1 LRLLQELIEI
11 HCLGHLGL
19 IVLDARLMKRDA
31 CARGYLLYKLLH
43 PLEMV
48 VNGSKPLV
56 GVPLISL

>member
-1 LRLLQELIEI
+1 
-11 HCLGHLGL
+11 
-19 IVLDARLMKRDA
+19 MKRDA

-43 PLEMV
+43 ALEMV